1 MNKIYNKY
9 FIIGFCTNIL
19 IFVVLNIIDYFVAH
33 YRYANTNPNLLL
45 SHDTGPTWGVPF
57 SMFGVFYIGFSP
69 IALCVNILLVIF
81 FSFFMGYIFKFL
93 LPKITSQGLK

>member
-1 MNKIYNKY
+1 MNKVYSKH
-9 FIIGFCTNIL
+9 FVIGFCVNIL
-19 IFVVLNIIDYFVAH
+19 IFVVLNIIDFVVAKNEYENSGEH
-33 YRYANTNPNLLL
+33 L
-45 SHDTGPTWGVPF
+45 SHDTGATWGIPF

-93 LPKITSQGLK
+93 LPKITSRGLK